1 MPVAPLP
8 STPATLTGVHAEI
21 SDYYTAKVRK
31 FGATPLGVDWTCVPT
46 QEMRFVKLLKV
57 CDFSAPVSLN
67 DMSLNDLGCGYGA
80 LLTYLD
86 NHHAGRTIDYLG
98 IDLSQAMV
106 QRARRLWRDRASVSF
121 VRGHASPRVA
131 DYAVASGIFNVQRE
145 QPRDVWETFVAT
157 TLDQLR
163 ATSRLGFAVNFVEA
177 NAGTRP
183 GVYATD
189 PDRWS
194 RYCADHLGAATEV
207 IDGYGLRE
215 FTLLVRPRR

>member
-1 MPVAPLP
+1 VAALP
-8 STPATLTGVHAEI
+8 PTPANLAGVHAEI

-67 DMSLNDLGCGYGA
+67 DLGCGYGA
-80 LLTYLD
+80 LLAYLD

-98 IDLSQAMV
+98 IDLSRAMV
-106 QRARRLWRDRASVSF
+106 QRARRLWRDRSSASF
-121 VRGHASPRVA
+121 VKGHTSPRLA
-131 DYAVASGIFNVQRE
+131 DYTVASGIFNVQLE
-145 QPRDVWETFVAT
+145 QPREVWEAFVAT
-157 TLDQLR
+157 TLDQLYR
-163 ATSRLGFAVNFVEA
+163 TSRLGFSVNFVLA
-177 NAGTRP
+177 NAGMRP

-189 PDRWS
+189 PERWT
-194 RYCADHLGAATEV
+194 RYCSDHLGAATEV

-215 FTLLVRPRR
+215 FTLLARPRR